1 MPEPSAQAK
10 DKGVIGLGVLI
21 TLASL
26 IGAFALGDYT
36 IHVIQN
42 AGAEANMVKATGAL
56 TFDGTVAVGASQGKD
71 LELSEAKLLSVNVKL
86 KWVDEPNADSRHT
99 NQPDT
104 LELSVDSAF
113 GSDKGQSDKGE
124 VLLNFTAPD
133 KKPWDSRDST
143 WNVTVTCVQAG
154 DQTPVVPDPL
164 GRRTIKDGGNA
175 YTMDVTYIF
184 LAKK

>member
-10 DKGVIGLGVLI
+10 DKGVIGLGVVI
-21 TLASL
+21 TLVSL

-42 AGAEANMVKATGAL
+42 AEGENNTVKSSGAL
-56 TFDGTVAVGASQGKD
+56 TFDDYAAVGGAKGKD
-71 LELSEAKLLSVNVKL
+71 IELAQAKLVSVTVKL

-104 LELSVDSAF
+104 FELSVDSAF
-113 GSDKGQSDKGE
+113 GSNKDQNDKGE
-124 VLLNFTAPD
+124 ILLNFTAPD

-143 WNVTVTCVQAG
+143 WNITVTCVQAG
-154 DQTPVVPDPL
+154 DQTPLVPDPL
-164 GRRTIKDGGNA
+164 GRRTIADGGNA
-175 YTMDVTYIF
+175 YTVDVTYEF
-184 LAKK
+184 LVKK